1 MFMVVMVRLVLFIVR
16 KQVNI
21 LLYLK
26 QSLDKEFKMKY
37 FFKFLYMF
45 KKLKNKIINF
55 FYFNLK
61 MQIKIRFIMNLN
73 NYDEYLINRDILC
86 FFLG

>member
-1 MFMVVMVRLVLFIVR
+1 
-16 KQVNI
+16 
-21 LLYLK
+21 
-26 QSLDKEFKMKY
+26 MKY